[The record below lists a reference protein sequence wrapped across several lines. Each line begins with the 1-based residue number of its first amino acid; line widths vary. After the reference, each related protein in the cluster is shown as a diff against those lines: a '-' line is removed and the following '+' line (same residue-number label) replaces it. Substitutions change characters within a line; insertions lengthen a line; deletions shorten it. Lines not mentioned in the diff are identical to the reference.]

1 MLRQKP
7 QMLKKKIQNRFK
19 QNFQDEA
26 NNMQLYKEDT
36 QRSNLNS
43 KYLSATLVMKCTDY
57 FICFYYVQSAYL
69 LSTIWCHG
77 TKLEETLSERLVSL
91 KTFHK
96 DWTERS
102 LFSTQIQHHR
112 KVLFTR
118 KVIIIFWFTVLF
130 LNHLRLSF
138 TIWQFVINAQR

>member
-7 QMLKKKIQNRFK
+7 QMLKKKNKNRFK

-36 QRSNLNS
+36 QRNNLNS

-69 LSTIWCHG
+69 LRS
-77 TKLEETLSERLVSL
+77 
-91 KTFHK
+91 FH
-96 DWTERS
+96 
-102 LFSTQIQHHR
+102 
-112 KVLFTR
+112 
-118 KVIIIFWFTVLF
+118 
-130 LNHLRLSF
+130 
-138 TIWQFVINAQR
+138 